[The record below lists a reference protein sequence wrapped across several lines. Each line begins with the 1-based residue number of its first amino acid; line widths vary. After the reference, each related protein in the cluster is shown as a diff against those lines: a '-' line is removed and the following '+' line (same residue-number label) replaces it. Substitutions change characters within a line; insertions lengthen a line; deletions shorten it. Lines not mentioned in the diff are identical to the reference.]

1 MPLKG
6 LVKFFAIVLIILC
19 LFQLSFTYFVN
30 KKDKEI
36 ATKVDK
42 MMGKEYA
49 KPEVK
54 YPGVNN
60 PLQQKYKD
68 SLATIKDALLIRE
81 ENKAANQ
88 KVAFDPFKGS
98 VNYQQ
103 AKGSQLQLGLDL
115 QGGMSVTMEVATEN
129 LLKTLSSNKKDAN
142 FLKALDLA
150 TQKKANSGANFI
162 TLFRNAYN
170 EIAPNS
176 RLAGLFAASSDKKL
190 NYDASDDA
198 TVSYLKT
205 RTDEAFDNA
214 LNVITKRVDQFGLV
228 QPGVYPDRE
237 NNTVSIEMAG
247 VKNPES
253 IKKQLQTSANLEMWE
268 VAKYGEVAAQLNN
281 ADKAYVS
288 GISIKPIDTNQKV
301 IDTNQKTVPVK
312 SNLDIS
318 KRKKLSDVFKPSNGN
333 HIGSVADAD
342 TVFFNEML
350 ASEEY
355 RNAIP
360 AEIKIVYGKKDE
372 QVAGKDNPIYALK
385 TFGEEKAQIG
395 GAMIVSSYHNVDPT
409 FGKPFVSLDLSTEG
423 KEKFR
428 ALTKKLAG
436 RGAIAIALDNI
447 VYSAPN
453 VNEEIGGGTAQ
464 ISGGFQ
470 NIDEAKELSDV
481 LKSGRLDVPAR
492 IVQDNIVGP
501 TLGEK
506 AIKGGFMSFGIAF
519 LVIFALMLVYYN
531 TAGWV
536 ANLALILNLL
546 FTIGMLGMLGA
557 TLTAPGIAGLV
568 LTIGMAVDTNVII
581 FERIKEEIEK
591 GKTYLAAVAE
601 GYKKS
606 LAPVLDAHFTTF
618 LTAAILFYFGLGPIK
633 GFATTQMLGI
643 CLSLFCGILVS
654 RLITDF
660 FTNKN
665 KHLNYFTPISRK
677 IFKHAN
683 FKFIEYRKVT
693 YIISAVVLLLGV
705 AAIFNGFNTGVE
717 YAGGRSYTV
726 QLEKNVSAETLRNN
740 LAPVFGGKEP
750 IIKSINNSDRM
761 YDITTDY
768 KITDGGEK
776 TAVDAVVRTALFNG
790 VKAYLPATTTELSF
804 QNTKSD
810 YGIKSSK
817 KVEPSISD
825 DLKSG
830 AKKAAIYSILIIA
843 LYIFIRFRDWRYSLG
858 TIVALL
864 HDVFVTLAV
873 FSFFKGLV
881 GFPLELDQHFIA
893 AILTVI
899 GFSMN
904 DTIIVFDRVRENA
917 KLHKGQTKEFIINKS
932 INDTLSRT
940 IMTSLTVFLTIL
952 ILFIFGGEV
961 TRGFAF
967 AMLVGVIVGTYS
979 SIFVAA
985 PILVDFAKDKPLG
998 TADFIDHSNETTA
1011 AAEKAIK

>member
-30 KKDKEI
+30 KKDSEI
-36 ATKVDK
+36 KAKVK
-42 MMGKEYA
+42 NMIAKEYPA
-49 KPEVK
+49 PKVK
-54 YPGVNN
+54 YPGDEAMQV
-60 PLQQKYKD
+60 KYKD
-68 SLATIKDALLIRE
+68 SLTTIEDALLIRE

-129 LLKTLSSNKKDAN
+129 LLKSLSSNSKDAN
-142 FLKALDLA
+142 FLKAIELA
-150 TQKKANSGANFI
+150 TKKKANSGANFI
-162 TLFRNAYN
+162 TLFRDAYK
-170 EIAPNS
+170 EVSPNGK
-176 RLAGLFAASSDKKL
+176 LASFFAANSDKKL
-190 NYDASDDA
+190 TYDASDA
-198 TVSYLKT
+198 EVTTYLKGK
-205 RTDEAFDNA
+205 TDEAFDQA
-214 LNVITKRVDQFGLV
+214 INVIKKRVDKFGLV

-268 VAKYGEVAAQLNN
+268 VAKYGEVAQQFNN
-281 ADKAYVS
+281 ADNAYTK
-288 GISIKPIDTNQKV
+288 GISITKDTAGNT
-301 IDTNQKTVPVK
+301 ITDT
-312 SNLDIS
+312 SNKNAANPNLA
-318 KRKKLSDVFKPSNGN
+318 KRKKLSDVFKPASGN

-360 AEIKIVYGKKDE
+360 AEIKIMYGKKDE

-385 TFGEEKAQIG
+385 TFGEEKAPIG
-395 GAMIVSSYHNVDPT
+395 GAMIVDAYNSVDPT
-409 FGKPFVSLDLSTEG
+409 FGKPYVSIELSTEG

-436 RGAIAIALDNI
+436 RGSIAITLDNM
-447 VYSAPN
+447 VYSAPT
-453 VNEEIGGGTAQ
+453 VNEEISGGSAQ

-470 NIDEAKELSDV
+470 NNDEAKELSEI
-481 LKSGRLDVPAR
+481 LKIGRLDVPAR

-506 AIKGGFMSFGIAF
+506 AIKGGFMSFAISF

-531 TAGWV
+531 SAGWV
-536 ANLALILNLL
+536 ANAALILNLL

-643 CLSLFCGILVS
+643 FLSLFCGILIS

-665 KHLNYFTPISRK
+665 KHLNYFTPISRR
-677 IFKHAN
+677 IFKHVN

-693 YIISAVVLLLGV
+693 YVISGIVLLLGV
-705 AAIFNGFNTGVE
+705 AAIFHGFDTGVE

-726 QLEKNVSAETLRNN
+726 QLEKNVSAEQLRTN

-750 IIKSINNSDRM
+750 IVKSINNSDRM
-761 YDITTDY
+761 YDITTDF
-768 KITDGGEK
+768 KINEAGEK
-776 TAVDAVVRTALFNG
+776 TALDSIVRTALYNG
-790 VKAYLPATTTELSF
+790 VKSYLPATLTELGF
-804 QNTKSD
+804 QNQKNEF
-810 YGIKSSK
+810 GIKSSK

-873 FSFFKGLV
+873 FSFFKGIMP
-881 GFPLELDQHFIA
+881 FPLELDQHFIA

-904 DTIIVFDRVRENA
+904 DTIIVFDRIRENA
-917 KLHKGQTKEFIINKS
+917 KLMKGQSKEVIINKS